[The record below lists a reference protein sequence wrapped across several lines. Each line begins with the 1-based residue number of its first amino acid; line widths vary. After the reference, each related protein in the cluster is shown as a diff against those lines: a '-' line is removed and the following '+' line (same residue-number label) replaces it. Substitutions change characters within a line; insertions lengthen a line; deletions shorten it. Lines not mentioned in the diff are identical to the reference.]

1 MFFPNFKIMA
11 DSTFR
16 VNAHSANPTKTIVK
30 ARSFQM
36 IIDEPAEL
44 GGTNEGA
51 NPVEYLLAALSGCL
65 NVMCHVVAREMNFT
79 LRSVEIK
86 LSGTL
91 NTDKLFG
98 KETTERAGYR
108 EINVEIIPDADADKE
123 TLARWIKTIES
134 RCPVSDNIANPTPLH
149 ISLK

>member
-1 MFFPNFKIMA
+1 MA

>member
-1 MFFPNFKIMA
+1 MA

-98 KETTERAGYR
+98 KETTERAGYK
-108 EINVEIIPDADADKE
+108 EINVEITPDADADKE

>member
-1 MFFPNFKIMA
+1 MA

-16 VNAHSANPTKTIVK
+16 VNAHSTNPTKTIVK

-108 EINVEIIPDADADKE
+108 EINVEITPDADVDKE

>member
-1 MFFPNFKIMA
+1 MA

-16 VNAHSANPTKTIVK
+16 VNAHSTNPTKTIVK

-36 IIDEPAEL
+36 IIDEPTEL

-98 KETTERAGYR
+98 KETTERAGYK
-108 EINVEIIPDADADKE
+108 EINVEITPDADADKE

>member
-1 MFFPNFKIMA
+1 MA

-16 VNAHSANPTKTIVK
+16 VNAHSTNPTKTIVK

-36 IIDEPAEL
+36 IIDEPTEL

-98 KETTERAGYR
+98 KETTERAGYK
-108 EINVEIIPDADADKE
+108 EINVEITPDADVDKE

>member
-1 MFFPNFKIMA
+1 
-11 DSTFR
+11 
-16 VNAHSANPTKTIVK
+16 
-30 ARSFQM
+30 M

-98 KETTERAGYR
+98 KETTERAGYK

>member
-1 MFFPNFKIMA
+1 MA

-108 EINVEIIPDADADKE
+108 EVNVEIIPDADADKE

>member
-1 MFFPNFKIMA
+1 MA

-16 VNAHSANPTKTIVK
+16 VNAHSTNPTKTIVK

>member
-1 MFFPNFKIMA
+1 MA

-36 IIDEPAEL
+36 IIDEPTEL

>member
-1 MFFPNFKIMA
+1 
-11 DSTFR
+11 
-16 VNAHSANPTKTIVK
+16 
-30 ARSFQM
+30 M
-36 IIDEPAEL
+36 IIDEPTEL

-98 KETTERAGYR
+98 KETTERAGYK
-108 EINVEIIPDADADKE
+108 EINVEITPDADVDKE

>member
-1 MFFPNFKIMA
+1 MA

-16 VNAHSANPTKTIVK
+16 VNAHSTNPTKTIVK

-98 KETTERAGYR
+98 KETTERAGYK
-108 EINVEIIPDADADKE
+108 EINVEITPDADVDKE

>member
-1 MFFPNFKIMA
+1 MA

-16 VNAHSANPTKTIVK
+16 VNAHSTNPTKTIVK

-108 EINVEIIPDADADKE
+108 EINVEITPDADADKE

>member
-1 MFFPNFKIMA
+1 MA

-98 KETTERAGYR
+98 KETTERAGYK